1 MTELAVISGKG
12 GTGKTSVVASFAA
25 LASGSVIAD
34 CDVDAADLHLV
45 LGPKVRRSEEFIG
58 GKTAVIRGDACTSCG
73 RCLEVCRFSAVRVI
87 SPTDGGGNERYEID
101 PLSCDGCGVC
111 AHQCPEGA
119 IDLLPARSGRWFV
132 SDART
137 GPLVHARL
145 GIGQENSG
153 KLVTLVR
160 SEARKL
166 AAKKQAGLIITDGPP
181 GIGCPVIASLTGADL
196 ALVVTEPSLSG
207 FHDLDR
213 VVRVARGLRV
223 PVVVCLNKWDIS
235 LEVGHSIEEWCH
247 DHDIPVVG
255 LIPYDNA
262 VTEAQIHRKS
272 VVEHSDGAASA
283 AIRKLWDRVAA
294 ILEL

>member
-166 AAKKQAGLIITDGPP
+166 AAKKQAG
-181 GIGCPVIASLTGADL
+181 
-196 ALVVTEPSLSG
+196 SLSG